1 MLKKKILAKGVNMIT
16 LLSGGTGT
24 PKLIQGIKE
33 IYPEEDINV
42 IVNTV
47 ENLYMSGGYIA
58 ADIDTVMYTFAD
70 MIDDEFWYGIK
81 GDTFTVREQLIE
93 MGTTELLK
101 LGDKDR
107 ATKLQKA
114 ILLDEGWTLSEIVEL
129 QKSKLGIK
137 ATIIPMS
144 DEESEITIVTKEY
157 GEIEFHDFLIKYQCN
172 CEVLEVKY
180 GNVSPS
186 PKLIET
192 IEKSDKVI
200 IGPSNPIT
208 SIRPIISIEG
218 VEDALKRKEVI
229 AVSPFVGKSA
239 FSGPAGQF
247 MNAFGYESSSIGV
260 AEIYKPFLT
269 KLVIDNQ
276 DEEFKDEI
284 KQIIPNVIV
293 TNTFMK
299 TIEDKVNLAKI
310 VLK

>member
-1 MLKKKILAKGVNMIT
+1 MIT
-16 LLSGGTGT
+16 IFSGGTGT

-33 IYPEEDINV
+33 IYPEDEINV

-47 ENLYMSGGYIA
+47 ENLYTSGGYIA

-70 MIDDEFWYGIK
+70 IIDDEFWYGIK
-81 GDTFTVREQLIE
+81 GDTFVVRDRLMEL
-93 MGTTELLK
+93 GTDELLK

-114 ILLDEGWTLSEIVEL
+114 ILLEEGWTLTDIAEL
-129 QKSKLGIK
+129 QKDKLGVK

-144 DEESEITIVTKEY
+144 DEESEISIVTKEH

-186 PKLIET
+186 PKLIEA

-200 IGPSNPIT
+200 FGPSNPIT
-208 SIRPIISIEG
+208 SIRPIISIDG
-218 VEDALKRKEVI
+218 VEEALKGKEVI
-229 AVSPFVGKSA
+229 AVSPFVGTSA

-247 MNAFGYESSSIGV
+247 MNAFGLETSSKGV
-260 AEIYKPFLT
+260 AELYKSFLNT
-269 KLVIDNQ
+269 LVIDNQ
-276 DEEFKDEI
+276 DEELKEDIEKI
-284 KQIIPNVIV
+284 VPNVIV

-299 TIEDKVNLAKI
+299 TIEDKINLAKV

>member
-1 MLKKKILAKGVNMIT
+1 MIT
-16 LLSGGTGT
+16 IFSGGTGT

-33 IYPEEDINV
+33 IYPENEINV

-47 ENLYMSGGYIA
+47 ENLYMSRGYIA

-70 MIDDEFWYGIK
+70 IIDDEFWYGIK
-81 GDTFTVREQLIE
+81 GDTFVVRDRLMEL
-93 MGTTELLK
+93 GTDELLK

-114 ILLDEGWTLSEIVEL
+114 ILLEEGWTLTDIVEL
-129 QKSKLGIK
+129 QKDKLGVK

-144 DEESEITIVTKEY
+144 DEESEISIVTKEH

-186 PKLIET
+186 PKLIEA
-192 IEKSDKVI
+192 IENSDKVI
-200 IGPSNPIT
+200 FGPSNPIT
-208 SIRPIISIEG
+208 SIRPIISIDG
-218 VEDALKRKEVI
+218 VEEALKEKEVI
-229 AVSPFVGKSA
+229 AVSPFVGTSA

-247 MNAFGYESSSIGV
+247 MNAFSLETSSKGV
-260 AEIYKPFLT
+260 AELYKSFLNT
-269 KLVIDNQ
+269 LVIDNQ
-276 DEEFKDEI
+276 DEEFKEDIEKI
-284 KQIIPNVIV
+284 VPNVIV

-299 TIEDKVNLAKI
+299 TIEDKINLAKV

>member
-1 MLKKKILAKGVNMIT
+1 MIT
-16 LLSGGTGT
+16 IFSGGTGT

-33 IYPEEDINV
+33 IYPEDEINV

-47 ENLYMSGGYIA
+47 ENLYMSRGYIA
-58 ADIDTVMYTFAD
+58 ADIDTVIYTFAD
-70 MIDDEFWYGIK
+70 IIDDEFWYGIK
-81 GDTFTVREQLIE
+81 GDTFVVRDRLMEL
-93 MGTTELLK
+93 GTEELLK

-114 ILLDEGWTLSEIVEL
+114 ILLEEGWALTDIVEL
-129 QKSKLGIK
+129 QKDKLGVK

-144 DEESEITIVTKEY
+144 DEESEISIVTKEH

-186 PKLIET
+186 PKLIEA

-200 IGPSNPIT
+200 FGPSNPIT
-208 SIRPIISIEG
+208 SIRPIISIDG
-218 VEDALKRKEVI
+218 VEEALKEKEVI
-229 AVSPFVGKSA
+229 AVSPFVGTSA

-247 MNAFGYESSSIGV
+247 MNAFGLETSSKGV
-260 AEIYKPFLT
+260 AELYKSFLNT
-269 KLVIDNQ
+269 LVIDNQ
-276 DEEFKDEI
+276 DEEFKEDIEKI
-284 KQIIPNVIV
+284 VPNVIV

-299 TIEDKVNLAKI
+299 TIEEKINLAKV

>member
-1 MLKKKILAKGVNMIT
+1 MIT
-16 LLSGGTGT
+16 IFSGGTGT

-33 IYPEEDINV
+33 IYPEDEINV

-70 MIDDEFWYGIK
+70 IIDDEFWYGIK
-81 GDTFTVREQLIE
+81 GDTFVVRDRLMEL
-93 MGTTELLK
+93 GTDELLK

-114 ILLDEGWTLSEIVEL
+114 ILLEEGWTLTDIAEL
-129 QKSKLGIK
+129 QKDKLGVK

-144 DEESEITIVTKEY
+144 DEESEISIVTKEH

-186 PKLIET
+186 PKLIEA

-200 IGPSNPIT
+200 FGPSNPIT
-208 SIRPIISIEG
+208 SIRPIISIDG
-218 VEDALKRKEVI
+218 VEEALKGKEVI
-229 AVSPFVGKSA
+229 AVSPFVGTSA

-247 MNAFGYESSSIGV
+247 MNAFGLETSSKGV
-260 AEIYKPFLT
+260 AELYKSFLNT
-269 KLVIDNQ
+269 LVIDNQ
-276 DEEFKDEI
+276 DEELKEDIEKI
-284 KQIIPNVIV
+284 VPNVIV

-299 TIEDKVNLAKI
+299 TIEDKINPAKV

>member
-1 MLKKKILAKGVNMIT
+1 MIT
-16 LLSGGTGT
+16 ILSGGTGT

-33 IYPEEDINV
+33 IYPEEEISV

-47 ENLYMSGGYIA
+47 ENLYMSRGYIA
-58 ADIDTVMYTFAD
+58 ADIDTVMYTFAEI
-70 MIDDEFWYGIK
+70 IDDEFWYGIK
-81 GDTFTVREQLIE
+81 GDTFIVREQLIE

-114 ILLDEGWTLSEIVEL
+114 ILLEEGYTLSEIVEL
-129 QKSKLGIK
+129 QKNKLGVK
-137 ATIIPMS
+137 ATILPMS

-157 GEIEFHDFLIKYQCN
+157 GEIDFHEFLIKYHCD

-180 GNVSPS
+180 SNVSPS

-192 IEKSDKVI
+192 INQSDKII

-218 VEDALKRKEVI
+218 VAEALKGKEVI

-260 AEIYKPFLT
+260 AEVYKPFLT

-276 DEEFKDEI
+276 DEEFKEEI
-284 KQIIPNVIV
+284 EKIIPEVIV

-299 TIEDKVNLAKI
+299 TIEDKINLAKI
-310 VLK
+310 VLE

>member
-1 MLKKKILAKGVNMIT
+1 MIT
-16 LLSGGTGT
+16 ILSGGTGT

-33 IYPEEDINV
+33 IYPEEEINV

-81 GDTFTVREQLIE
+81 GDTFIVREQLIE

-101 LGDKDR
+101 LGDRDR

-129 QKSKLGIK
+129 QKEKLGVK

-157 GEIEFHDFLIKYQCN
+157 GEIEFHDFLIKYQCK

-180 GNVSPS
+180 GNVKPS
-186 PKLIET
+186 PKLIEA
-192 IEKSDKVI
+192 INESDKVI

-208 SIRPIISIEG
+208 SIRPIVSLDG
-218 VEDALKRKEVI
+218 VVEALKEKEVI

-260 AEIYKPFLT
+260 AEIYKPFLS
-269 KLVIDNQ
+269 KFVIDNQ
-276 DEEFKDEI
+276 DAEFKEEI
-284 KQIIPNVIV
+284 EEIIPNVIV

-299 TIEDKVNLAKI
+299 TIEDKINLAKV
-310 VLK
+310 VLE

>member
-1 MLKKKILAKGVNMIT
+1 MIT
-16 LLSGGTGT
+16 ILSGGTGT

-33 IYPEEDINV
+33 IYPEEEITV

-47 ENLYMSGGYIA
+47 ENLYMSRGYIA

-70 MIDDEFWYGIK
+70 MIDEEFWYGIK

-107 ATKLQKA
+107 ATKLQKR
-114 ILLDEGWTLSEIVEL
+114 
-129 QKSKLGIK
+129 KLGIK
-137 ATIIPMS
+137 AAIIPMS

-180 GNVSPS
+180 GNVPPS
-186 PKLIET
+186 PKLIEA

-218 VEDALKRKEVI
+218 VEEALKGKDVI
-229 AVSPFVGKSA
+229 AVSPFIGKSA

-260 AEIYKPFLT
+260 AEIYKPFLS

-276 DEEFKDEI
+276 DAEYESEIEE
-284 KQIIPNVIV
+284 IIPNVIV
-293 TNTFMK
+293 ANTFMK
-299 TIEDKVNLAKI
+299 TIEDKINLAKI
-310 VLK
+310 VLE

>member
-1 MLKKKILAKGVNMIT
+1 MIT
-16 LLSGGTGT
+16 IFSGGTGT

-33 IYPEEDINV
+33 IYPEDEINV

-70 MIDDEFWYGIK
+70 IIDDEFWYGIK
-81 GDTFTVREQLIE
+81 GDTFVVRDRLMEL
-93 MGTTELLK
+93 GTDELLK

-114 ILLDEGWTLSEIVEL
+114 ILLEEGWTLTDIAEL
-129 QKSKLGIK
+129 QKDKLGVK

-144 DEESEITIVTKEY
+144 DEESEISIVTKEH

-186 PKLIET
+186 PKLIEA

-200 IGPSNPIT
+200 FGPSNPIT
-208 SIRPIISIEG
+208 SIRPIISIDG
-218 VEDALKRKEVI
+218 VEEALKGKEVI
-229 AVSPFVGKSA
+229 AVSPFVGTSA

-247 MNAFGYESSSIGV
+247 MNAFGLETSSKGV
-260 AEIYKPFLT
+260 AELYKSFLNT
-269 KLVIDNQ
+269 LVIDNQ
-276 DEEFKDEI
+276 DEELKEDIEKI
-284 KQIIPNVIV
+284 VPNVIV

-299 TIEDKVNLAKI
+299 TIEDKINLAKV

>member
-1 MLKKKILAKGVNMIT
+1 MIT
-16 LLSGGTGT
+16 IFSGGTGT

-33 IYPEEDINV
+33 IYPENEINV

-70 MIDDEFWYGIK
+70 IIDDEFWYGIK
-81 GDTFTVREQLIE
+81 GDTFVVRDRLMEL
-93 MGTTELLK
+93 GTDELLK

-114 ILLDEGWTLSEIVEL
+114 ILLDEGWTLTDIVEL
-129 QKSKLGIK
+129 QKDKLGVK

-144 DEESEITIVTKEY
+144 DEESEISIVTKEH

-186 PKLIET
+186 PKLIEA

-200 IGPSNPIT
+200 FGPSNPIT
-208 SIRPIISIEG
+208 SIRPIISIDG
-218 VEDALKRKEVI
+218 VEEALKEKEVI
-229 AVSPFVGKSA
+229 AVSPFVGTSA

-247 MNAFGYESSSIGV
+247 MNAFGLETSSKGV
-260 AEIYKPFLT
+260 AELYKSFLNT
-269 KLVIDNQ
+269 LVIDNQ
-276 DEEFKDEI
+276 DEELKEDIEKI
-284 KQIIPNVIV
+284 VPNVIV

-299 TIEDKVNLAKI
+299 TIEDKINLAKV

>member
-1 MLKKKILAKGVNMIT
+1 MIT
-16 LLSGGTGT
+16 ILSGGTGT

-33 IYPEEDINV
+33 IYPEEEISV

-47 ENLYMSGGYIA
+47 ENLYMSRGYIA
-58 ADIDTVMYTFAD
+58 ADIDTVMYTFAEI
-70 MIDDEFWYGIK
+70 IDDEFWYGIK
-81 GDTFTVREQLIE
+81 GDTFIVREQLIE

-114 ILLDEGWTLSEIVEL
+114 ILLEEGYTLSEIVEL
-129 QKSKLGIK
+129 QKNKLGVK
-137 ATIIPMS
+137 ATILPMS

-157 GEIEFHDFLIKYQCN
+157 GEIDFHEFLIKYRCD

-180 GNVSPS
+180 SNVSPS

-192 IEKSDKVI
+192 INQSDKII

-218 VEDALKRKEVI
+218 VAEALKGKEVI

-260 AEIYKPFLT
+260 AEVYKPFLT

-276 DEEFKDEI
+276 DEEFKEEI
-284 KQIIPNVIV
+284 EKIIPDVIV

-299 TIEDKVNLAKI
+299 TIEDKINLAKI
-310 VLK
+310 VLE

>member
-1 MLKKKILAKGVNMIT
+1 MIT

>member
-1 MLKKKILAKGVNMIT
+1 MIT
-16 LLSGGTGT
+16 ILSGGTGT

-33 IYPEEDINV
+33 IYPEEEISV

-47 ENLYMSGGYIA
+47 ENLYMSRGYIA
-58 ADIDTVMYTFAD
+58 ADIDTVMYTFAEI
-70 MIDDEFWYGIK
+70 IDDEFWYGIK
-81 GDTFTVREQLIE
+81 GDTFIVREQLIE

-101 LGDKDR
+101 LGDRDR

-114 ILLDEGWTLSEIVEL
+114 ILLEEGYTLSEIVEL
-129 QKSKLGIK
+129 QKNKLGVK
-137 ATIIPMS
+137 ATILPMS

-157 GEIEFHDFLIKYQCN
+157 GEIDFHEFLIKYHCD

-180 GNVSPS
+180 SNVSPS

-192 IEKSDKVI
+192 INQSDKII

-218 VEDALKRKEVI
+218 VAEALKGKEVI

-260 AEIYKPFLT
+260 AEVYKPFLT

-276 DEEFKDEI
+276 DEEFKEEI
-284 KQIIPNVIV
+284 EKIIPDVIV

-299 TIEDKVNLAKI
+299 TIEDKINLAKI
-310 VLK
+310 VLE